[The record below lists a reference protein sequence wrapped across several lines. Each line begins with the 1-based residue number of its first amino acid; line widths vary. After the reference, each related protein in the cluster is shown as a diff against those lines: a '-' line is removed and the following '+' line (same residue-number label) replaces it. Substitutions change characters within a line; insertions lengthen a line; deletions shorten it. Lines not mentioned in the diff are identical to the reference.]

1 MSFRMRLRKS
11 PLVLVAVLGILLLTP
26 GCGQKSGP
34 GTTLNPDSLTVPTDG
49 NAADADAANLPSPVQ
64 MALSILNAKAPFNGE
79 LLNPATKADGY
90 SNTFSQAINLGIYQA
105 DLGYLIAHHQTQSAL
120 DYFRAVKKLGDKM
133 GIFGAFD
140 QSIMER
146 AEKNLDSRD
155 SLFQILS
162 EAFQNADVY
171 LNENAMLASA
181 DLIVAGGWLEST
193 YLATQ
198 ILKTHDSGPLRKRI
212 GDDKLVL
219 PELLAAIESH
229 KDSKDHQALAT
240 QLRELNTLY
249 GEIKIKRDTKTS
261 ETDQDK
267 KVTKI
272 KSQTKV
278 RYTKETLAKITDKVA
293 SIRKIYV
300 N

>member
-1 MSFRMRLRKS
+1 MRYPKS
-11 PLVLVAVLGILLLTP
+11 PLVPVLMAVLLCACLWT
-26 GCGQKSGP
+26 GCNQ
-34 GTTLNPDSLTVPTDG
+34 GTTTESTLNLDSLAVP
-49 NAADADAANLPSPVQ
+49 DAVGGSDAEAANLPSPVQ
-64 MALSILNAKAPFNGE
+64 MALSILNSKAPYNGE
-79 LLNPATKADGY
+79 LLNPATKADAY
-90 SNTFSQAINLGIYQA
+90 SNTFAQAINLGIYQA
-105 DLGYLIAHHQTQSAL
+105 DLGYLIAHHQTQGAL

-133 GIFGAFD
+133 GIFGAFED
-140 QSIMER
+140 SMMER
-146 AEKNLDSRD
+146 AEKHLDSRD
-155 SLFQILS
+155 SLFAILS

-171 LNENAMLASA
+171 LNENAMMASA

-193 YLATQ
+193 YIATQ
-198 ILKTHDSGPLRKRI
+198 ILKTHDSGQLRKRI

-219 PELLAAIESH
+219 PELLAALEAH
-229 KDSKDHQALAT
+229 KDSKEHLALAGHF
-240 QLRELNTLY
+240 RELNTLY
-249 GEIKIKRDTKTS
+249 GEIKIKRDSKAS

-293 SIRKIYV
+293 AIRKIYV